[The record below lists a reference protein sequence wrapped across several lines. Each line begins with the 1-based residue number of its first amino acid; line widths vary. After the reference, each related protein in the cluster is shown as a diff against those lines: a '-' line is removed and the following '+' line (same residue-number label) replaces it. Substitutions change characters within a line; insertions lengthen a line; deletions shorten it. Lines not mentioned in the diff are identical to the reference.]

1 MLTCPVCGRSAAD
14 DQTNCAADGALL
26 VAAKLHDPL
35 IGHVIEERY
44 KLVEIVGRGGFGT
57 VYRAAHQRLPRD
69 FAVKL
74 LSPVRAADPR
84 QVARF
89 RQEVRAVC
97 VIQHANV
104 IEVIDFGYDV
114 KVGYFVV
121 MPLLEGETLLDRLN
135 RESKLPIVDIHT
147 ILLAVAAGLGSAH
160 GHRVVHRD
168 IKVENIFLARD
179 NHSPRGFAVKI
190 LDFGVA
196 KLLSDGMDE
205 QVITASNV
213 RTGLTQ
219 VVGTPLTMS
228 PEQVR
233 GAAVDVRSDMYS
245 LGVVLYEMLTAAVP
259 FNSANT
265 AELMRMHVQDAPPRP
280 SSSDAGEWIPPEL
293 DELLL
298 AMLAKKPDDRPQNM
312 GELLQR
318 WQAIRSEVDEA
329 WAAHHLV
336 ELRHPPQRGDQSD
349 PYVPQYRDK
358 TGNITQSRQNTISAN
373 ARKSTSVD
381 AAATAHLID
390 GPRVLIVDDDESI
403 CNLVRLILH
412 NARWTSASAQSGQA
426 ALQWLAQHPKQP
438 DVVVLDMLMP
448 GMDGLTTL
456 KKMREAGFKMP
467 VVFCTSLQSAA
478 VRGEAEAQGNV
489 AFLTKGQQLH
499 QLAEVLEQL
508 GLSP

>member
-1 MLTCPVCGRSAAD
+1 MLTCPVCNRDASD
-14 DQTNCAADGALL
+14 DQTHCVFDGAILA
-26 VAAKLHDPL
+26 VSAQNDPL
-35 IGHVIEERY
+35 IGHVIEDRY
-44 KLVEIVGRGGFGT
+44 KLVEIIGRGGFGT

-135 RESKLPIVDIHT
+135 RESKLPIVDVHT

-160 GHRVVHRD
+160 GHGVVHRD

-179 NHSPRGFAVKI
+179 SHSPRGFAVKI

-196 KLLSDGMDE
+196 KLLRDGLDE
-205 QVITASNV
+205 HVAIGANA

-228 PEQVR
+228 PEQIR
-233 GAAVDVRSDMYS
+233 GAEVDVRSDMYS

-259 FNSANT
+259 FNSANA

-280 SSSDAGEWIPPEL
+280 SSTDAGEWIPPEL
-293 DELLL
+293 DALLL
-298 AMLAKKPDDRPQNM
+298 AMLAKSPRDRPQNM
-312 GELLQR
+312 AELLER

-336 ELRHPPQRGDQSD
+336 EQRHPPQRGESGDA
-349 PYVPQYRDK
+349 YVPQFRDK
-358 TGNITQSRQNTISAN
+358 TGNVTQSRQNAVSSN
-373 ARKSTSVD
+373 ARKSGVVNP
-381 AAATAHLID
+381 AATAHLID

-426 ALQWLAQHPKQP
+426 ALDWLAQHEKQP

-448 GMDGLTTL
+448 GMDGLITL